1 MNLKEFRKIRSLT
14 PKRLYCPMCKKWEKA
29 NVLKWEELE
38 ENTVR
43 IIHNCELGLFKG
55 TFEFLYSEAPEIDEI
70 EIEQKDSCFIK
81 SHYDMNKVTANDL
94 TLDKNQLLIPQTLKK
109 TNTFCEKNC
118 ISCCMLFNSDDYT
131 YKCKFIIEY
140 DENELKEA
148 GILGE
153 ETSKEKD
160 LKQEEQAKKE
170 NVEQKEKEQA
180 KKEDAECE
188 EKQEEKNMANAV
200 EKVGIAASTLDI
212 NKISK
217 DLGIN
222 FGLNTD
228 TRIQSTILGSVF
240 EYEEGRYRGFD
251 REKCTVTDYAQI
263 KPINLPSILL
273 PSTTV
278 KVGEMVIHNKEAF
291 FITKAEEG
299 NVWGANP
306 ITLKEEKLLPVL
318 NPIGIRCYT
327 RVIALGEILGFNGET
342 NQNTKIIL
350 WLMTM
355 MANKVFEGGIDSAN
369 EKIKNFTSKGE
380 KYAELLVPFGCVA
393 FATYAIKGEDLRGT
407 NISKTVKD
415 TFGIDMPELNNKNN
429 LKRLAAIG
437 LVTTAAITLLKG
449 KIDKASSEE
458 YDFNEKEATNFVE
471 KLYNIVKPYESTI
484 KKVLPVALA
493 ICAIKLF
500 NGGKIEE
507 IQEKLEGVAL
517 IVEDILHEKY
527 GINENFFN
535 KENLKKI
542 AIVAGVAAVSFMAYG
557 KKITESETKES
568 SELKKLLKV
577 VAPAIPVIAIFLPQ
591 IKDRMSSLFKGED
604 FLQDELDET
613 ESEDDSEE
621 TETAE
626 PEEKVTEDFCEEKIK
641 DNEKEVVKDE
651 EKKDSE
657 TESEE

>member
-1 MNLKEFRKIRSLT
+1 MDLKEFRKIRSLA
-14 PKRLYCPMCKKWEKA
+14 PKWLYCPIC
-29 NVLKWEELE
+29 NKWEEANVE
-38 ENTVR
+38 TRNDPGKIVVK
-43 IIHNCELGLFKG
+43 HHCDAG
-55 TFEFLYSEAPEIDEI
+55 TFEFWYSCEPEDHIHTI
-70 EIEQKDSCFIK
+70 EVVQKDVCCSLY
-81 SHYDMNKVTANDL
+81 HYDSNDVEANEVTFDND
-94 TLDKNQLLIPQTLKK
+94 QLLIPQTFEK
-109 TNTFCEKNC
+109 TNT
-118 ISCCMLFNSDDYT
+118 SCDDDNPCCDCFFDSGKDIYE
-131 YKCKFIIEY
+131 CKFILEY
-140 DENELKEA
+140 DEDELKEA

-160 LKQEEQAKKE
+160 LKQEEQTKKE
-170 NVEQKEKEQA
+170 NVEQKRKEPD
-180 KKEDAECE
+180 KKEDAECK

-200 EKVGIAASTLDI
+200 ENVGIAASTLDI

-228 TRIQSTILGSVF
+228 KRIKSTILGSVF

-318 NPIGIRCYT
+318 NPIGIICYT

-437 LVTTAAITLLKG
+437 LVTTAAITLFKG

-604 FLQDELDET
+604 FLQDELNET
-613 ESEDDSEE
+613 ESEDDKEE

-641 DNEKEVVKDE
+641 DDEKEVVKDE
-651 EKKDSE
+651 EQKDSE

>member
-1 MNLKEFRKIRSLT
+1 MDSKEFRKIRRLK
-14 PKRLYCPMCKKWEKA
+14 PKRLYCPIC
-29 NVLKWEELE
+29 NKWEEARVTTR
-38 ENTVR
+38 NNPGKIVVCSKHR
-43 IIHNCELGLFKG
+43 CYAGF
-55 TFEFLYSEAPEIDEI
+55 FEFWYSDEPED
-70 EIEQKDSCFIK
+70 DVIK
-81 SHYDMNKVTANDL
+81 VAVIICSSNSSANDDNKVTANDV
-94 TLDKNQLLIPQTLKK
+94 TLDNNQLLIPQTFKK
-109 TNTFCEKNC
+109 QDLRCVDKPCSECFFDSGKDIYE
-118 ISCCMLFNSDDYT
+118 
-131 YKCKFIIEY
+131 CKFILEY
-140 DENELKEA
+140 DEDELKEA

-160 LKQEEQAKKE
+160 SKQEEQTKKE
-170 NVEQKEKEQA
+170 TVEQKEKEQA

-188 EKQEEKNMANAV
+188 ENLEEKQEEKNMANAV
-200 EKVGIAASTLDI
+200 ENVGIAASALDI

-251 REKCTVTDYAQI
+251 REKCTVIDYAQI

-299 NVWGANP
+299 SVWGANP
-306 ITLKEEKLLPVL
+306 ATLKEEKLLPVL
-318 NPIGIRCYT
+318 NPIGIKCYT

-350 WLMTM
+350 WLLTM
-355 MANKVFEGGIDSAN
+355 MAIKVFEGGIDSAN

-415 TFGIDMPELNNKNN
+415 TFGIEMPELNNKKN

-458 YDFNEKEATNFVE
+458 YDFDEKEATNFVE
-471 KLYNIVKPYESTI
+471 KLYETIKPYESTI

-507 IQEKLEGVAL
+507 IQDKLEGVAL
-517 IVEDILHEKY
+517 IVADTLHEKY
-527 GINENFFN
+527 GISEEFFS

-542 AIVAGVAAVSFMAYG
+542 AIVAGEAAVSFMAYG
-557 KKITESETKES
+557 TKIKNAENETKES

-591 IKDRMSSLFKGED
+591 IKDRMSSLFKGDD
-604 FLQDELDET
+604 FLQGELNET
-613 ESEDDSEE
+613 ESEDDEE
-621 TETAE
+621 ETAE
-626 PEEKVTEDFCEEKIK
+626 SEEKVTEDFCEEKIE
-641 DNEKEVVKDE
+641 DDEKEVVKDE
-651 EKKDSE
+651 EQKESE
-657 TESEE
+657 SESEE

>member
-1 MNLKEFRKIRSLT
+1 
-14 PKRLYCPMCKKWEKA
+14 
-29 NVLKWEELE
+29 
-38 ENTVR
+38 
-43 IIHNCELGLFKG
+43 
-55 TFEFLYSEAPEIDEI
+55 
-70 EIEQKDSCFIK
+70 
-81 SHYDMNKVTANDL
+81 
-94 TLDKNQLLIPQTLKK
+94 
-109 TNTFCEKNC
+109 
-118 ISCCMLFNSDDYT
+118 
-131 YKCKFIIEY
+131 
-140 DENELKEA
+140 
-148 GILGE
+148 
-153 ETSKEKD
+153 
-160 LKQEEQAKKE
+160 
-170 NVEQKEKEQA
+170 
-180 KKEDAECE
+180 
-188 EKQEEKNMANAV
+188 
-200 EKVGIAASTLDI
+200 
-212 NKISK
+212 
-217 DLGIN
+217 
-222 FGLNTD
+222 
-228 TRIQSTILGSVF
+228 
-240 EYEEGRYRGFD
+240 
-251 REKCTVTDYAQI
+251 
-263 KPINLPSILL
+263 
-273 PSTTV
+273 
-278 KVGEMVIHNKEAF
+278 MVIHNKEAF

-306 ITLKEEKLLPVL
+306 VTLKEEKLLPVI

-380 KYAELLVPFGCVA
+380 
-393 FATYAIKGEDLRGT
+393 
-407 NISKTVKD
+407 
-415 TFGIDMPELNNKNN
+415 
-429 LKRLAAIG
+429 
-437 LVTTAAITLLKG
+437 
-449 KIDKASSEE
+449 
-458 YDFNEKEATNFVE
+458 NFVE

-604 FLQDELDET
+604 FLQDELNET
-613 ESEDDSEE
+613 ESEDDKEE

-641 DNEKEVVKDE
+641 DD
-651 EKKDSE
+651 
-657 TESEE
+657 